1 MERYLRAIAAMWDLP
16 WRGLTILSL
25 VCVILFSAEAIVAV
39 KLSATGAFNYYNILF
54 DADSSEGIAI
64 RAHGWAEDR
73 RSEVQ
78 LPNYLHPFINY
89 FTMPAFRVIAKL
101 TSVVNGRWEQLQV
114 REEMA
119 LFVSPAC
126 TAFAAFAIGLAL
138 MWLNFSP
145 GTAVAAAILYAV
157 SYSSLIFGA
166 VPDHFSM
173 GGLSVL
179 LLLAWLA
186 FWIRGAQPISRS
198 GYIAWALI
206 ASFATG
212 VTVSTI
218 VVAFIV
224 LVSAMA
230 RRRANLGFYVRAA
243 GASGAIL
250 VGVVLCAALL
260 GHLIALSASTAGLGP
275 RDAKAANPGIVSE
288 VRVAGN
294 YTDFDFRSVAF
305 KATEVGLHSVQA
317 VVGLGVHR
325 RPPFNLGQPD
335 IIVPLAADAWSV
347 SDIAIGAAF
356 AIMVLLGAY
365 VGLRRQTPE
374 PKRIF
379 AWACA
384 VVLCA
389 SVILQSIYGRVA
401 FLYSQHWLFPMV
413 FFAVL
418 AFANMT
424 GKWRPAM
431 RAASA
436 AVLLVAIAASNF
448 HLTGQTISLA
458 RTIVA
463 DFLRSAT

>member
-1 MERYLRAIAAMWDLP
+1 MERCLRAIAARWDLP
-16 WRGLTILSL
+16 WRGLAILSL
-25 VCVILFSAEAIVAV
+25 VCVILFSAEAIVTV

-54 DADSSEGIAI
+54 DADSSEGVAI
-64 RAHGWAEDR
+64 RAHGWAEDN
-73 RSEVQ
+73 RSTVQ

-101 TSVVNGRWEQLQV
+101 ASVANGQWKQPQI

-126 TAFAAFAIGLAL
+126 TAFAAFAIGIAL

-145 GTAVAAAILYAV
+145 GAAAAAAILYAV

-173 GGLSVL
+173 GGLSVV

-186 FWIRGAQPISRS
+186 FWVRGTEPIPRS
-198 GYIAWALI
+198 AYLAWGLLA
-206 ASFATG
+206 AFATG
-212 VTVSTI
+212 VTISTI

-230 RRRANLGFYVRAA
+230 RRRADLGGYIRAA

-250 VGVVLCAALL
+250 MGVVLCAALL
-260 GHLIALSASTAGLGP
+260 SRLVALSASVTGIGP
-275 RDAKAANPGIVSE
+275 KDAKAANPGIMSE
-288 VRVAGN
+288 VRVAGS
-294 YTDFDFRSVAF
+294 YTDLNFHSVVS
-305 KATEVGLHSVQA
+305 KGTEVGLHSVQA

-325 RPPFNLGQPD
+325 RPPFSLGQPD
-335 IIVPLAADAWSV
+335 VIVPLGANAWSV
-347 SDIAIGAAF
+347 SDFAIGAAF
-356 AIMVLLGAY
+356 AVMILLGLY

-384 VVLCA
+384 AVLCA
-389 SVILQSIYGRVA
+389 SAILQSIYGRVA
-401 FLYSQHWLFPMV
+401 FLYSQHWLSAMI

-418 AFANMT
+418 AFASMT
-424 GKWRPAM
+424 GKWRPAT
-431 RAASA
+431 RAVIAT
-436 AVLLVAIAASNF
+436 VLLVAIAASNF

>member
-1 MERYLRAIAAMWDLP
+1 MRAIAARWGLP

-25 VCVILFSAEAIVAV
+25 VCVILFSAQAIVAV
-39 KLSATGAFNYYNILF
+39 KLSATGAFDYYNILF

-64 RAHGWAEDR
+64 RAHGWAEDK

-78 LPNYLHPFINY
+78 LPNFLHPLINY
-89 FTMPAFRVIAKL
+89 FTMPAIRVIAKL
-101 TSVVNGRWEQLQV
+101 ATAVNGQWNELQI
-114 REEMA
+114 RQEMA

-126 TAFAAFAIGLAL
+126 TAFAAFAIGIAL

-145 GTAVAAAILYAV
+145 GVAVAAAILYAV

-173 GGLSVL
+173 GGLSVV

-186 FWIRGAQPISRS
+186 FWVRGTQPISRS

-206 ASFATG
+206 AVFATG
-212 VTVSTI
+212 VTISTI

-224 LVSAMA
+224 LVSAMV
-230 RRRANLGFYVRAA
+230 RRRANLGFYIRAA

-260 GHLIALSASTAGLGP
+260 GHLVALSASMAGMGP
-275 RDAKAANPGIVSE
+275 RDAKAANPGIISE
-288 VRVAGN
+288 ARVAGN
-294 YTDFDFRSVAF
+294 YADFDFRSVVS
-305 KATEVGLHSVQA
+305 KAAEVGLHSVQA

-325 RPPFNLGQPD
+325 RPPFNVGQPD
-335 IIVPLAADAWSV
+335 VIVPLAADAWSA
-347 SDIAIGAAF
+347 SNIAIGAAF
-356 AIMVLLGAY
+356 AVLVLLGVH

-384 VVLCA
+384 AVLCA

-401 FLYSQHWLFPMV
+401 FLYSQHWLFAMV
-413 FFAVL
+413 FFVVL

-436 AVLLVAIAASNF
+436 TVFLVAIAAWNF

-463 DFLRSAT
+463 DFLRPGT

>member
-1 MERYLRAIAAMWDLP
+1 MRAIAARWGLP
-16 WRGLTILSL
+16 WRGLIILSL
-25 VCVILFSAEAIVAV
+25 MCVILFSAQAIVAV

-64 RAHGWAEDR
+64 RAHGWSEDK
-73 RSEVQ
+73 RSQVQ

-101 TSVVNGRWEQLQV
+101 ASVANGQWKEMQI

-126 TAFAAFAIGLAL
+126 IALAAFAIGLAL

-145 GTAVAAAILYAV
+145 GTAIAAAILYAV

-173 GGLSVL
+173 GGLSVV

-186 FWIRGAQPISRS
+186 FWIRGTQPIPRS

-206 ASFATG
+206 AVFATG
-212 VTVSTI
+212 VTISTI

-224 LVSAMA
+224 LVSATA
-230 RRRANLGFYVRAA
+230 RRRGNFGGYVRAA

-260 GHLIALSASTAGLGP
+260 SHLVALSASTVGLGP
-275 RDAKAANPGIVSE
+275 KDAKAANPGIISE

-294 YTDFDFRSVAF
+294 YADFDFRSVVS
-305 KATEVGLHSVQA
+305 KASEVGLHSVQA

-325 RPPFNLGQPD
+325 RPPFSLGQPD
-335 IIVPLAADAWSV
+335 VIVPLAADGWSV
-347 SDIAIGAAF
+347 SDIAMGAAF
-356 AIMVLLGAY
+356 GVMVLLGLY

-384 VVLCA
+384 AVLCA

-401 FLYSQHWLFPMV
+401 FLYSQHWLFPIV
-413 FFAVL
+413 FFVVL

-431 RAASA
+431 RAAGA
-436 AVLLVAIAASNF
+436 TVLLVAIAASNF

-458 RTIVA
+458 QTIVA